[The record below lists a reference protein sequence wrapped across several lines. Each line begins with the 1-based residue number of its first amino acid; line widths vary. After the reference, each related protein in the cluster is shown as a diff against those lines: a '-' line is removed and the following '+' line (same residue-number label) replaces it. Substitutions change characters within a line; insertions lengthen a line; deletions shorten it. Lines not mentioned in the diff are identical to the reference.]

1 MKRPF
6 LGNGR
11 FQKQEANTLADQ
23 ITNYKCPSCGGPIHF
38 SNSSQSMECEYCGSR
53 FTISEIE
60 SYNSVTIEK
69 PESSTVQISDSD
81 SEWQLANG
89 DVFDE
94 NSEGLKAFNCPSCGA
109 ELFFDETTVASSCP
123 YCGNPT
129 IVQGNVNGML
139 KPDLIIPFKLDKKSA
154 TEALRKH
161 YQGKKLLPSSFTR
174 ENHIEEIKG
183 VYVPFWL
190 FDGEADA
197 DLLFNA
203 TRSRVTETRNE
214 RIIST
219 DHYSLRRSGVV
230 PFAKIPVDAS
240 SKMPDAHMD
249 AIEPFDYSQL
259 VPFSTAYLAGYLADR
274 YDESMEVCSKRADD
288 RAMQSAKLALQQ
300 TCVGYE
306 SVSPSGGSISLR
318 RGKVYYAL
326 LPVWI
331 LNTKW
336 HGQDFLFAMN
346 GQTGKLIG
354 DLPVDKGKY
363 WKYFGLTTAI
373 ATVVATLIL
382 SLLK

>member
-1 MKRPF
+1 M
-6 LGNGR
+6 
-11 FQKQEANTLADQ
+11 ADQ
-23 ITNYKCPSCGGPIHF
+23 ISNYKCPSCGGPIHF
-38 SNSSQSMECEYCGSR
+38 SDSSQAMECEYCGSR
-53 FTISEIE
+53 FSVSEIE
-60 SYNSVTIEK
+60 NLQGNPNIDAAA
-69 PESSTVQISDSD
+69 STPVQTNVSD
-81 SEWQLANG
+81 SEWELASG
-89 DVFDE
+89 EVFDA
-94 NSEGLKAFNCPSCGA
+94 NSEGLKAYNCPSCGA
-109 ELFFDETTVASSCP
+109 ELIFDETTAATSCP

-129 IVQGNVNGML
+129 IVQGNVTGLL
-139 KPDLIIPFKLDKKSA
+139 KPDLIIPFQLDKNA
-154 TEALRKH
+154 AMEALKKH
-161 YQGKKLLPSSFTR
+161 YQGKKLLPGSFTR

-197 DLLFNA
+197 DLMFSA

-219 DHYSLRRSGVV
+219 DHFSLRRSGIV
-230 PFAKIPVDAS
+230 PFEKIPVDAS

-259 VPFSTAYLAGYLADR
+259 VPFSTAYLSGYLADR
-274 YDESMEVCSKRADD
+274 YDESMEACSKRADD
-288 RAMQSAKLALQQ
+288 RAIQSAKAALQQ

-306 SVSPSGGSISLR
+306 SVTPSGGGISLR

-326 LPVWI
+326 LPVWL

-354 DLPVDKGKY
+354 DLPIDKGKY

-373 ATVVATLIL
+373 ATALVTLIL